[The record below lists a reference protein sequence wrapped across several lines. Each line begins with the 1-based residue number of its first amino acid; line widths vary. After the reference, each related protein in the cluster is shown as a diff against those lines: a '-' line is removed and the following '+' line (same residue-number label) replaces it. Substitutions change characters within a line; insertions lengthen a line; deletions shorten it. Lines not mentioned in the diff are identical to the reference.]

1 MVVWK
6 VCLTVGMLHFGIRV
20 KVMVPWI
27 GVLMLELKMMFQDCL
42 NQARSQEWL
51 LLSSRKGVENSS
63 WRWLERGPI
72 SYTASHILVVSVYF
86 NYSSV
91 MM

>member
-1 MVVWK
+1 MNWCINVRIENDVSGLWTK
-6 VCLTVGMLHFGIRV
+6 
-20 KVMVPWI
+20 
-27 GVLMLELKMMFQDCL
+27 
-42 NQARSQEWL
+42 QEAKNDSFL
-51 LLSSRKGVENSS
+51 VQEKGVENSS